1 MVLGGCYKGESKGG
15 KSALFQQPPIIKSFV
30 AGFQHIGR
38 SFPVNKFAKLGDAIA
53 IASKNKN
60 DEQVNW
66 GENNLV
72 FESAVC
78 K

>member
-38 SFPVNKFAKLGDAIA
+38 SFPVNKLAKLGNAI
-53 IASKNKN
+53 
-60 DEQVNW
+60 W
-66 GENNLV
+66 GCSHIT
-72 FESAVC
+72 SAAGGGGGGMANADHC
-78 K
+78 